1 MSILFKQSKITG
13 EERSKCLAFL
23 EEVTKLMIFQENEI
37 MLHDGMRAKW
47 LSGANESPKE
57 ILEAKHR
64 LWQAAQRLSDSIYKS
79 YYDYSEKDNAHYV
92 KPSMPSVASKCI
104 SAWIGAFGY
113 FLGAT
118 SLGYISW
125 QESCRGLVS
134 FPAPE
139 IQEKLTKSAMCRTV
153 AIKEM
158 DKLFMKLN
166 LSDEEK
172 AAMRTKATKIIS
184 SEKWYP
190 YW

>member
-1 MSILFKQSKITG
+1 MGFSFKQSKIAG
-13 EERSKCLAFL
+13 EERKKCLAFL
-23 EEVTKLMIFQENEI
+23 EDVTRLMIFQENET

-47 LSGANESPKE
+47 ISGANGSSEN

-79 YYDYSEKDNAHYV
+79 YYDYSEKDDTHHI
-92 KPSMPSVASKCI
+92 KPTMPPVTSKCI
-104 SAWIGAFGY
+104 SAWNGAFVY
-113 FLGAT
+113 FLRAT

-134 FPAPE
+134 FPVPE

-158 DKLFMKLN
+158 DRLFMKLN

-172 AAMRTKATKIIS
+172 AAMRTKATDAIS
-184 SEKWYP
+184 SEDWYP
-190 YW
+190 YC